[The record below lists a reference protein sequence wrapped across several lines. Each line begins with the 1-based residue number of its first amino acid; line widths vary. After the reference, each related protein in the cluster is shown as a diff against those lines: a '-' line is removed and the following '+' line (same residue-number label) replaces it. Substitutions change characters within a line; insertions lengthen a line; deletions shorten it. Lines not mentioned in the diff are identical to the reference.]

1 MKLEVNG
8 ISKSY
13 GNVKAN
19 QKISFQLNQGEVLA
33 VLGENGAGKTILMRI
48 IYGLEVADEGSI
60 SIDGKQVQI
69 NSPKDSIKL
78 GIGMVHQHFM
88 LAENLTVAENMILGT
103 REKLTELI
111 NMKKVNE
118 QIKEIFDEY
127 NMPLDPKQIVGSLP
141 VGLQQRVEIMKALYK
156 GAQILVLDEPTAVLT
171 PMEIRELFQ
180 IIKELTKNGKSVIFI
195 SHKLDEVMEVSDRIL
210 VLRQG
215 KVVGEVKTKDTTK
228 TELIKMMI
236 GRELRALNKGLEF
249 GSLNRKVL
257 LSVDKLCV
265 KGSGGKCIRDV
276 SFQLWNYEILGIAG
290 VDGNGQTE
298 LVEAITGL
306 RKVESGDIFI
316 NNQKST
322 NFSVRKIRK
331 MGIAHI
337 PEDRRAR
344 GLILTQD
351 LVNNYILENHDSFPF
366 SKGKVLRKKA
376 AIEYAQRLNQDY
388 QVIADSVFVKAETL
402 SGGNQ
407 QKVVV
412 AREIEQQPDILIA
425 VKPTRGVDVGA
436 IEYIHSCILNER
448 SKGKGILLVSS
459 ELDEI
464 MALSDRI
471 LVMYNGEITGCV
483 WADEVTEEDLG
494 AMMTGVK
501 KDFSAIRPKE
511 IFKHETVI

>member
-33 VLGENGAGKTILMRI
+33 VLGENGAGKTTLMRI

-290 VDGNGQTE
+290 VDGNGKQ
-298 LVEAITGL
+298 
-306 RKVESGDIFI
+306 S
-316 NNQKST
+316 
-322 NFSVRKIRK
+322 
-331 MGIAHI
+331 
-337 PEDRRAR
+337 
-344 GLILTQD
+344 
-351 LVNNYILENHDSFPF
+351 
-366 SKGKVLRKKA
+366 
-376 AIEYAQRLNQDY
+376 
-388 QVIADSVFVKAETL
+388 
-402 SGGNQ
+402 
-407 QKVVV
+407 
-412 AREIEQQPDILIA
+412 
-425 VKPTRGVDVGA
+425 
-436 IEYIHSCILNER
+436 
-448 SKGKGILLVSS
+448 
-459 ELDEI
+459 
-464 MALSDRI
+464 
-471 LVMYNGEITGCV
+471 
-483 WADEVTEEDLG
+483 WW
-494 AMMTGVK
+494 
-501 KDFSAIRPKE
+501 RPLPAYEK
-511 IFKHETVI
+511 